1 MEPGNTDCAMRSD
14 FDLQALDILGAS
26 FQLIQ
31 EQPQYQAIPDEQRAA
46 VDSML
51 SSLQELL
58 ATAPAQV
65 GIS

>member
-1 MEPGNTDCAMRSD
+1 MSSD
-14 FDLQALDILGAS
+14 YDLQALDILGAS

-65 GIS
+65 LA